1 MVLSVG
7 ANKKRILAVI
17 LLVAVAA
24 AAFFLIPRGEE
35 KKTYPGLTNEERI
48 AFLQSFG
55 WQVEAEPVETREVAV
70 PAEFSDIY
78 TAYNE
83 MQKAQGFDLAP
94 LKGEPVTQYRYR
106 VTNYPGVEGEVYAT
120 LLVREGVIVGGDVAL
135 DTADGFMHGFA
146 ADSARYEAPQTA
158 GAAA

>member
-7 ANKKRILAVI
+7 ANKKRILAVV
-17 LLVAVAA
+17 LLVAIAA
-24 AAFFLIPRGEE
+24 AAFFFIPRGEE
-35 KKTYPGLTNEERI
+35 KAPCPAMTNEERL

-55 WQVEAEPVETREVAV
+55 WQVEPEPVETREVAI

-78 TAYNE
+78 SAYNE
-83 MQKAQGFDLAP
+83 MQKAQGFDLS
-94 LKGEPVTQYRYR
+94 LIKGEPVTQYRYR

-120 LLVREGVIVGGDVAL
+120 ILVREGVVVGGDVAL

-146 ADSARYEAPQTA
+146 ADSARYEAPKS
-158 GAAA
+158 AA

>member
-7 ANKKRILAVI
+7 ANKKRILAVV
-17 LLVAVAA
+17 LLVALAA
-24 AAFFLIPRGEE
+24 AAFFFIPRGE
-35 KKTYPGLTNEERI
+35 KKAACPAMTNEERV
-48 AFLQSFG
+48 AFLQCFG
-55 WQVEAEPVETREVAV
+55 WQVEPEPVETREVAI

-78 TAYNE
+78 NAYNE

-106 VTNYPGVEGEVYAT
+106 VTNYPDADGEVYAT
-120 LLVREGVIVGGDVAL
+120 LLVREGVVVGGDVAL

-146 ADSARYEAPQTA
+146 ADSARYEAPKTA
-158 GAAA
+158 